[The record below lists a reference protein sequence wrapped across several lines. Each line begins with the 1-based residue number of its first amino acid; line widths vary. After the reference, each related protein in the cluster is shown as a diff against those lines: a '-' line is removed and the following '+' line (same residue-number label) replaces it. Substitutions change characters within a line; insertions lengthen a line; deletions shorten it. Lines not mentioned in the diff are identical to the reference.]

1 MQKMHKNDTSALI
14 FQAKGR
20 SLFSTEPH
28 FFFIP
33 LPSSDNEHI
42 EVSLLPQPVNKR
54 QPALF
59 STHAHNCLC
68 ISTHVHDC
76 AWGACVMPSP
86 CESLALM
93 EGLQVVSK
101 SPLQGLSA
109 QLELCCLLHHWPT
122 GCSVNNRC
130 KCAVS
135 LKTESSN
142 RQMRNKTCF
151 CFKSRNVT
159 RRLRIYEGQSLS
171 EMVQIMQR
179 ERSDHTSE
187 VCAWWLILL
196 WVQLILSSLKGW

>member
-76 AWGACVMPSP
+76 A
-86 CESLALM
+86 
-93 EGLQVVSK
+93 
-101 SPLQGLSA
+101 
-109 QLELCCLLHHWPT
+109 
-122 GCSVNNRC
+122 
-130 KCAVS
+130 
-135 LKTESSN
+135 
-142 RQMRNKTCF
+142 
-151 CFKSRNVT
+151 
-159 RRLRIYEGQSLS
+159 
-171 EMVQIMQR
+171 
-179 ERSDHTSE
+179 
-187 VCAWWLILL
+187 
-196 WVQLILSSLKGW
+196 